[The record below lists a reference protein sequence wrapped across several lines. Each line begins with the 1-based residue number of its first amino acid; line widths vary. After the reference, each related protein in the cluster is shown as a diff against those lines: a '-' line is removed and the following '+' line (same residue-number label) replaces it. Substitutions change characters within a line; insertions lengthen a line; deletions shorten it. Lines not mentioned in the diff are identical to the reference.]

1 MRMYVY
7 MYTKNSFRIYLCTN
21 STLWKL
27 LLTSQ
32 IVENFNDGQ
41 GQVLRQKY
49 KTLNFVEAGKI
60 LTGLYWPKGEEYI
73 MAKNPQLKKMFW
85 SSEFHWW
92 FSMLLCCNTVNGWW
106 WHYYFGT
113 IRYFLQFWP
122 KKLAISAHETHL
134 TLSS

>member
-1 MRMYVY
+1 MYVY

-32 IVENFNDGQ
+32 IVQNFNDGQ

-73 MAKNPQLKKMFW
+73 VAKNPQLKKNVLIIRIPLMVFNVA
-85 SSEFHWW
+85 
-92 FSMLLCCNTVNGWW
+92 LLQHG
-106 WHYYFGT
+106 
-113 IRYFLQFWP
+113 
-122 KKLAISAHETHL
+122 
-134 TLSS
+134 